1 MPHIRWL
8 SFVVNFIF
16 HRIFRQSSLFY
27 SLSCIMIITMVH
39 WKLRIKLVS
48 NNFKPMIKL
57 PHITVSKDLAEIL
70 VILERLSISWR
81 DRPTPAE
88 TKHTKK
94 YLHLARLSNAL
105 IPLTILLI
113 TSTVPYLIRSLFVSF
128 LQKIHGQLID
138 RK

>member
-27 SLSCIMIITMVH
+27 SIFCIMIITMLH
-39 WKLRIKLVS
+39 WKLRIKPVS

-57 PHITVSKDLAEIL
+57 QHITVSKDLAEIL
-70 VILERLSISWR
+70 VILERLSRSWQ
-81 DRPTPAE
+81 DPPTPAE
-88 TKHTKK
+88 TKPTKK
-94 YLHLARLSNAL
+94 YSHLARLSNAL
-105 IPLTILLI
+105 ITLTILLI

>member
-1 MPHIRWL
+1 
-8 SFVVNFIF
+8 
-16 HRIFRQSSLFY
+16 
-27 SLSCIMIITMVH
+27 
-39 WKLRIKLVS
+39 
-48 NNFKPMIKL
+48 MIKL
-57 PHITVSKDLAEIL
+57 QHVIVSKDLAEIL
-70 VILERLSISWR
+70 VILERLSRSWR
-81 DRPTPAE
+81 DPPTPAE
-88 TKHTKK
+88 TKPTKK